1 MDLEEEKKMKIFNS
15 TTPNITTKKRY
26 FRVEKKRFN
35 PDDTKEKDSKKIFK
49 TKKEYHMQKKKALRE
64 FRRIKFHKNNKF
76 VTTMKDN
83 LHINSADNDN
93 NSFVVKKIFPKK
105 LKVIKEQKKES
116 KHFDYFSNQKDK
128 MLMYLLFL
136 EGRIFLLFR
145 LYSHNFTTP

>member
-15 TTPNITTKKRY
+15 TTPNITKKKRY

-49 TKKEYHMQKKKALRE
+49 TKKEYHMQKKKAIRE

-116 KHFDYFSNQKDK
+116 KHLDYFSNQKDK
-128 MLMYLLFL
+128 MLFNDNS
-136 EGRIFLLFR
+136 IFFKNQNL
-145 LYSHNFTTP
+145 NFNFKNIL

>member
-15 TTPNITTKKRY
+15 TTPNIITKKRY

-49 TKKEYHMQKKKALRE
+49 TKKEYHMQKKKAIRE

-93 NSFVVKKIFPKK
+93 NSFVVNP
-105 LKVIKEQKKES
+105 
-116 KHFDYFSNQKDK
+116 Y
-128 MLMYLLFL
+128 
-136 EGRIFLLFR
+136 FLLNLSTLPARDALLCF
-145 LYSHNFTTP
+145 PV